1 MKRNKTINPIGKQ
14 LIWSSAQYAIYK
26 NPQNSLHEFY
36 IDGDIDQAFPTF
48 DKAYK
53 YSMQVRGLKVTA

>member
-26 NPQNSLHEFY
+26 NHQNGLHEFY
-36 IDGDIDQAFPTF
+36 VDGVVDDDFQTF

-53 YSMQVRGLKVTA
+53 YSMQVRGLKVTV